1 MTTTM
6 QSIPVRMTLKWC
18 VPHGEC
24 RPILSAL
31 QGIMLVTRA
40 EAGCVGCSLQTDMH
54 DQDEAL
60 IRYVE
65 EWKGEEDL
73 ARQLRSERFGDLTE
87 LMEHA
92 SKIPIML
99 FDLSGVTRGADY
111 AEEVRGS
118 EF

>member
-1 MTTTM
+1 
-6 QSIPVRMTLKWC
+6 
-18 VPHGEC
+18 
-24 RPILSAL
+24 
-31 QGIMLVTRA
+31 MLLTRG

-54 DQDEAL
+54 DQDESL

-73 ARQLRSERFGDLTE
+73 ARQLRSERFGGLAE

-92 SKIPIML
+92 SKFPIIV
-99 FDLSGVTRGADY
+99 FDLPDATRGADY

-118 EF
+118 